1 MYSVLVID
9 DSSLMRR
16 VLKDLI
22 NQVEDFEVIDYAKD
36 AYEAR
41 EKIKLYEPDMVTI
54 DINMPK
60 MDGVTF
66 LRNLMRL
73 HPMPAVVISGES
85 VRGSD
90 IFDDGAVGFIPKPEA
105 GESMDSFG
113 ERIKDNLLSLTFL
126 LKRYTL
132 KKPKPQIVQ
141 NSSSNP
147 SKNLSTL
154 GSQQVER
161 KIHPDEVIANTPAAF
176 SGIKLVAIGSS
187 TGGVESLLR
196 VFSALPDGLP
206 PILITQ
212 HIPYGFS
219 SSFAQRLNQNSK
231 LTVYE
236 ATDGMIIEQSCG
248 YLAPGNKHLTV
259 EKGRDG
265 LLRTKLLDTV
275 KVSRHKPSV
284 DVLFRSVNN
293 TIGSSAMAIIM
304 TGMGDDG
311 TIGMKNLFD
320 NGAYTVAQNE
330 QSCVVFGMPAK
341 AIEAGAIKEIVHLDD
356 IANYIIEY
364 SKGRRR

>member
-1 MYSVLVID
+1 MYTVLIID
-9 DSSLMRR
+9 DSASMRR
-16 VLKDLI
+16 ILKDMI
-22 NQVEDFEVIDYAKD
+22 NSIDEFEVVDVAND

-41 EKIKLYEPDMVTI
+41 EKIKEYEPDLVTI

-90 IFDDGAVGFIPKPEA
+90 IFDDGAVGFIPKPST
-105 GESMDSFG
+105 GESMKSF
-113 ERIKDNLLSLTFL
+113 ESRIKDTLLSLTFL

-132 KKPKPQIVQ
+132 KKPQTKK
-141 NSSSNP
+141 
-147 SKNLSTL
+147 KNYT
-154 GSQQVER
+154 QTKNVDY
-161 KIHPDEVIANTPAAF
+161 KVHPDEVIPLRAAPF
-176 SGIKLVAIGSS
+176 GGQKLIAIGSS

-196 VFSALPDGLP
+196 VFSKLPNDLP

-219 SSFAQRLNQNSK
+219 SSFAQRLNDHS
-231 LTVYE
+231 VVDVCE
-236 ATDGMIIEQSCG
+236 AKDGMILKRG
-248 YLAPGNKHLTV
+248 HAYLAPGNMHLTI
-259 EKGRDG
+259 EKYGNE
-265 LLRTKLLDTV
+265 LRTKLLDTK
-275 KVSRHKPSV
+275 KVSQHKPSV

-293 TIGSSAMAIIM
+293 SVGGSAMAVMM

-311 TIGMKNLFD
+311 TIAMKELFD

-330 QSCVVFGMPAK
+330 ASCVVFGMPMK
-341 AIEAGAIKEIVHLDD
+341 AIQAGAVKDIIHLDD
-356 IANYIIEY
+356 IAQYIIEF
-364 SKGRRR
+364 SRGKRK